1 MRTAALWFIAGVGT
15 WIILLAA
22 LDFVEQWV
30 ERRRPV
36 RDSSGRWRM
45 P

>member
-1 MRTAALWFIAGVGT
+1 MRAALWFVCGVGT

-22 LDFVEQWV
+22 ADFWAQWQQ
-30 ERRRPV
+30 RRRPV
-36 RDSSGRWRM
+36 KDSQGRWRM